1 SVTVSLKANGQA
13 IDSAVVTPDKDGN
26 WVYDFGDM
34 EMYDDNDMQI
44 RYAVEAAPID
54 GKTIYTS
61 GLDLVIATEAEI
73 IEIEVPAATPALA
86 NPNIHTVIINHL
98 GRDLKDEFSLKA
110 GESIDLD
117 AIAYPVDEICT
128 VMWRSS
134 NPAVFT
140 VDADGVVTPVGNGWG
155 IVVAYVGEIEHKIN
169 VRVWGFEDTSEPA
182 E

>member
-1 SVTVSLKANGQA
+1 MLVTR
-13 IDSAVVTPDKDGN
+13 
-26 WVYDFGDM
+26 FG
-34 EMYDDNDMQI
+34 
-44 RYAVEAAPID
+44 V
-54 GKTIYTS
+54 YTS

-73 IEIEVPAATPALA
+73 IEVPVPATPELA
-86 NPNIHTVIINHL
+86 NPNIHTVIMNHL

-110 GESIDLD
+110 GETIDLD
-117 AIAYPVDEICT
+117 AIAYPVDEVCT
-128 VMWRSS
+128 IMWRSS

-140 VDADGVVTPVGNGWG
+140 VDADGVVTPVSNGWG